1 MLYFAPLEGI
11 TTYVYRNA
19 FNRYYGGIDKYFSP
33 FLTAKHIKG
42 REKREVDPENNAD
55 FRLVPQILT
64 NKSDFF
70 LAVAKQLEDMGYEEV
85 NLNLGCPS
93 GTVVSKKRGAGLL
106 GDTIMLETFLDE
118 IFEAATVKISIK
130 TRLGM
135 ESLFE
140 WEDIYRIYK
149 KYPISELII
158 HPRLGKE
165 FYKGEVHL
173 DSYIEAAEYFSDAG
187 AESATVIDKAG
198 TRFIYNGDINNIA
211 SYRYISETL
220 GENVPYAYMI
230 GRGLLRNPTLAMS
243 IKCIAEKGVGVN
255 NDGVDSGSVNNGAES
270 SGSTDIYQDRKP
282 DLETFKKFHDEI
294 FEGYIKE
301 MNYEKQAVMKMKEL
315 WSYMGEGLGAD
326 KRLLKE
332 LYKAKS
338 PAEYRNAFQMLMSS
352 M

>member
-19 FNRYYGGIDKYFSP
+19 FNRYFGGIDRYFSP

-55 FRLVPQILT
+55 FKLVPQILT

-70 LAVAKQLEDMGYEEV
+70 LAVARQLEEMDYEEV

-106 GDTIMLETFLDE
+106 GDTLMLETFLDE
-118 IFEAATVKISIK
+118 IFEASTVKISIK

-135 ESLFE
+135 ESLYE
-140 WEDIYRIYK
+140 WEDIYNIFV
-149 KYPISELII
+149 KYPASELII

-173 DSYIEAAEYFSDAG
+173 DSYIEAA
-187 AESATVIDKAG
+187 
-198 TRFIYNGDINNIA
+198 RFYEKNKTTKLVYNGDINDIA
-211 SYRYISETL
+211 SFRYIRETL
-220 GENVPYAYMI
+220 GENAPDTFMI
-230 GRGLLRNPTLAMS
+230 GRGLLRNPTLACT
-243 IKCIAEKGVGVN
+243 IKHYEDTEGRNSG
-255 NDGVDSGSVNNGAES
+255 NDASGNDATVDAVSDR
-270 SGSTDIYQDRKP
+270 TPDI
-282 DLETFKKFHDEI
+282 ETFKKFHDEI
-294 FEGYIKE
+294 FEGYIME

-332 LYKAKS
+332 LYKAKT
-338 PAEYRNAFQMLMSS
+338 PAEYRNAFQMLISCL
-352 M
+352 